1 MCPVCETSRRIV
13 ISGVGLVS
21 PLGHSAP
28 QTFRALLAGR
38 TIGERVKS
46 LGSNPDPVTLAAAAG
61 GVSMAKHCA
70 TDPAVDL
77 AEWAAREALG
87 DAGLTSDGLDCV
99 IGASK
104 GAVQAL
110 TTAWAKHTNPHA
122 LRKLTLG
129 PVPSPVPRDCELAV
143 ALGPHGY
150 LAHHLRR
157 RMRLGQVTNVVAA
170 CASAL
175 AAVHKARTILL
186 NHNHLSGRRSILV
199 VTSEAALLPAFIAS
213 YHRLGVLSPLTVQGF
228 AGRPLDGHRCGFML
242 CEVGAAVVLEVTE
255 QPSPGQIELC
265 NTAVA
270 TDGYDLIRTSPSM
283 ESVGQIAARFLSNGP
298 IDVLHPHATGT
309 IDHDPCEL
317 AAFARNMGPKHSVQ
331 ATDVYAVKGAI
342 GHGLGSGGLVSLV
355 VAVLCALFNRRPPM
369 PWLNDPIQTPFR
381 LHPAEVSLK
390 PYARHAVFS
399 AGFGGHAAGALICR
413 APNMG

>member
-1 MCPVCETSRRIV
+1 MYPVCKTSRRIV

-28 QTFRALLAGR
+28 QTFKALLAGR

-46 LGSNPDPVTLAAAAG
+46 LTNNTDPVALAAAAG

-70 TDPAVDL
+70 TDPTVDL

-110 TTAWAKHTNPHA
+110 ATAWAKYTNPHA
-122 LRKLTLG
+122 LRKLTHSS
-129 PVPSPVPRDCELAV
+129 VPQDCELAV

-175 AAVHKARTILL
+175 AAVHQARTTLL
-186 NHNHLSGRRSILV
+186 NHNHRSGRRSILV

-213 YHRLGVLSPLTVQGF
+213 YHRLGVLSPLTTQGF
-228 AGRPLDGHRCGFML
+228 AGGPLDAHRCGFML

-270 TDGYDLIRTSPSM
+270 ADGYDLIRTSPSM
-283 ESVGQIAARFLSNGP
+283 ESVGQIAARFLSDGP

-317 AAFARNMGPKHSVQ
+317 AAYERNMGAKHSVQ
-331 ATDVYAVKGAI
+331 ATDIYAVKGAI

-355 VAVLCALFNRRPPM
+355 IAVLCALFNRRPPM
-369 PWLNDPIQTPFR
+369 PWLNDPIETSFR
-381 LHPAEVSLK
+381 LQPAEVSLK

-413 APNMG
+413 TPNMG